1 MNRLCVYVTCIYVTH
16 CSCETGLGVWEMYI
30 CDCYCKTDFGVW
42 NLCMTVPVRQALVYR
57 NCIYVTVPVRQTLVY
72 GNYM

>member
-1 MNRLCVYVTCIYVTH
+1 
-16 CSCETGLGVWEMYI
+16 MYI

-42 NLCMTVPVRQALVYR
+42 NLYMTVPVRQALVYR